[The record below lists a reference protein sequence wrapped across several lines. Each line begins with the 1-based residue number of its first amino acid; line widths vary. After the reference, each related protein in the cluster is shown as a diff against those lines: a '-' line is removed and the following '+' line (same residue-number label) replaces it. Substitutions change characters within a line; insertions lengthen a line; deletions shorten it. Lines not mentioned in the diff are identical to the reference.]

1 LNVWKDYM
9 MHILL
14 ADDQPEVR
22 SALKLLLQLAHELK
36 TNTVSEA
43 EDVENL
49 VDHLRTNQ
57 PDVLLLDWGL
67 LGAQPAREL
76 PGIRSLCPDM
86 KVIVIS
92 GKPEVGQ
99 TAMTAGADA
108 FVSKV
113 EPPERL
119 VAAIRAVS

>member
-1 LNVWKDYM
+1 

-14 ADDQPEVR
+14 ADDQAEVR
-22 SALKLLLQLAHELK
+22 SALKLLLQLAQELK
-36 TNTVSEA
+36 TNVVSEVA
-43 EDVENL
+43 D
-49 VDHLRTNQ
+49 VDHLIDHLHKSQ
-57 PDVLLLDWGL
+57 PDILLLDWGL
-67 LGAQPAREL
+67 LGKQPAAEL
-76 PGIRSLCPDM
+76 PSLRSLCPSM

-99 TAMTAGADA
+99 TAITAGADA

-119 VAAIRAVS
+119 VAAIRSMS

>member
-1 LNVWKDYM
+1 

-22 SALKLLLQLAHELK
+22 SALKLLLQLAQELK
-36 TNTVSEA
+36 ANRVSEA
-43 EDVENL
+43 EDVENVIEYL
-49 VDHLRTNQ
+49 QVEQ

-67 LGAQPAREL
+67 LGAHAAAQL
-76 PGIRSLCPDM
+76 PGLRSLAPAM

-92 GKPEVGQ
+92 GKPEVGRA
-99 TAMTAGADA
+99 AMNAGADA

-113 EPPERL
+113 EPPEHL
-119 VAAIRAVS
+119 VGVIRDLR